1 MYFIAEIVFSFLL
14 SLLWWVLL
22 YPVVLLVSTPF
33 ILILALFQKRPYRLA
48 VAEMFQR
55 VGCFWKEWGVLIV
68 P

>member
-33 ILILALFQKRPYRLA
+33 ILILS
-48 VAEMFQR
+48 
-55 VGCFWKEWGVLIV
+55 LIHI
-68 P
+68 